1 MPKAPLRTL
10 QSANRLGGQ
19 VCVGRAKAASGLQR
33 VFEAYR
39 GMPPVEHDRG
49 IRECLALHPPQPGIP
64 IA

>member
-10 QSANRLGGQ
+10 QSANRFGGQ
-19 VCVGRAKAASGLQR
+19 VCVGRTKTACGPQR

-49 IRECLALHPPQPGIP
+49 IRQCLALQPPQPGIP